1 MIYCSLQY
9 YLIPGNISMG
19 VLERIESIIRANLSD
34 LLDGAGD
41 PDKVLARLVLDMEA
55 ELADAKAQMAAAIRE
70 GKRLKMFCIEN
81 QQSAEKWQKKAILG
95 VQHGKDDLARE
106 ALLRKRTA
114 EALVEDYRREYELHD
129 EVIVSLKSALKAL
142 EAKIQEVKRKKTEL
156 VMRKRQ
162 MEFGRLLGRNAM
174 ADGESELERLEGK
187 IVSLDAEVEALSEI
201 SDDELTVRFR
211 EEELEVEL
219 AKLKDKMRSENP

>member
-201 SDDELTVRFR
+201 SDDELTVRLR

>member
-1 MIYCSLQY
+1 
-9 YLIPGNISMG
+9 MG
-19 VLERIESIIRANLSD
+19 VLERIESIIRANLGD
-34 LLDGAGD
+34 LLDGAED
-41 PDKVLARLVLDMEA
+41 PDKALARLVLDMEA

-114 EALVEDYRREYELHD
+114 EALAEDYRREYELHD

-142 EAKIQEVKRKKTEL
+142 EVKIQEAKRKKTEL
-156 VMRKRQ
+156 VMRKRR
-162 MEFGRLLGRNAM
+162 MEIDLLMERNAM

-187 IVSLDAEVEALSEI
+187 IVSLDAEVDALSEI

>member
-1 MIYCSLQY
+1 
-9 YLIPGNISMG
+9 MG
-19 VLERIESIIRANLSD
+19 VLERIESIIRANLGD
-34 LLDGAGD
+34 LLDGAED
-41 PDKVLARLVLDMEA
+41 PDKALARLVLDMEA

-201 SDDELTVRFR
+201 SDDELTVRLR